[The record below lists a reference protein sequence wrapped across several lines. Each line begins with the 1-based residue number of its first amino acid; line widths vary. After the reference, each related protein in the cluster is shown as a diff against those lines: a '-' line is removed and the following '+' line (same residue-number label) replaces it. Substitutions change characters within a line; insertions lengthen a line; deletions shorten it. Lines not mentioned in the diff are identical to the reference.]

1 MVALAGPRGSPFARA
16 LAISCRHT
24 LGIFYREWAASH
36 RGRGLPHQAG
46 PPPSMLLSHWL
57 GAMMV
62 ITGTIHPIPSPYPLT
77 HSVWT
82 PDRPLGTV
90 LPLLLFL
97 LFLISSPSPSFHH
110 LVSSCSC
117 FKGAPSTFVPGI
129 GVFG

>member
-1 MVALAGPRGSPFARA
+1 
-16 LAISCRHT
+16 
-24 LGIFYREWAASH
+24 
-36 RGRGLPHQAG
+36 
-46 PPPSMLLSHWL
+46 MLLSHWL

-62 ITGTIHPIPSPYPLT
+62 ITVLRGSRHHPSHPVPYPP
-77 HSVWT
+77 HSLYVWT

-117 FKGAPSTFVPGI
+117 FNGAPSAFVPGI
-129 GVFG
+129 GVFGYSSGDISQLVPFTFLLSWDHPSHPLCP